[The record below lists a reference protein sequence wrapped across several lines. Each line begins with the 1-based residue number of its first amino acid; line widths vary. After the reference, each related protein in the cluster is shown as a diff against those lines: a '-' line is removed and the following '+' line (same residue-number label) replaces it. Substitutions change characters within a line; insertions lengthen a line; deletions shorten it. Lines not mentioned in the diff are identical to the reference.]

1 MEIGKPSRVRAGDNS
16 REDRP
21 MKSVLTVSESGKR
34 IMLLTVL
41 SFIALM

>member
-1 MEIGKPSRVRAGDNS
+1 VRAGDNT
-16 REDRP
+16 REVQI
-21 MKSVLTVSESGKR
+21 MKSVLKVSDSGKR